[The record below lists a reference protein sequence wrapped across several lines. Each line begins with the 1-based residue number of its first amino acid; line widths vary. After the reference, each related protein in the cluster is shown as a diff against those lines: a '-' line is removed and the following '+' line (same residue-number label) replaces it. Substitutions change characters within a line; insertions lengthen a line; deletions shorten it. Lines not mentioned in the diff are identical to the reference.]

1 MKDTDLNLD
10 SAIAR
15 LGRLLPGYVYRDEQR
30 QFMDS
35 VTEALS
41 HPGVTLVEGGTGIG
55 KSLGY
60 VIPLLL
66 SEKSFTIATATRAL
80 QLQLQDETMP
90 IARDATQV
98 GGSIGLRMGR
108 DNYLCPRNLESILS
122 MPAQGM
128 SQHDI
133 DASHRIERWFKETRH
148 GNLWLLNE
156 PALAQST
163 LRKVTVQDG
172 DCDGRMCRFFQH
184 CPYFRSLQSHSQ
196 GLISNHHLLIAEA
209 DRAPDDRRTRQ
220 TSILVIDEAH
230 LMFDRIEDHVRQRL
244 TPARFL
250 DLARL
255 LKASFE
261 ALDRDDV
268 LINRL
273 STQCGSMVDV
283 AGEIRTME
291 QRLRHLAARDVEHLR
306 LKLERIEYFLD
317 EMMQAL
323 KSRLGRSRF
332 LDQAYDLVHELDDDT
347 MIMQNRLQDYERTGD
362 ITTSG
367 SHPED
372 VWASFARICR
382 PFEHILLVSG
392 SLSLAG
398 DFSFVRHTLGLASA
412 RTVSIGSPFDFW
424 NQTRA
429 FCLRGSSDPAQSRDP
444 SAFMGAI
451 YPLLRKVKSLVL
463 FTTHRALKSAEQLL
477 AAEKDVDFL
486 VYTGGDSN
494 HFLKRVAARDHV
506 VVLATKVFW
515 QGIDFRQAGIRCV
528 AIDRLP
534 FAPPAD
540 ESWSEE
546 TGETHF
552 GGDFED
558 TLLPR
563 CGLEMKQ
570 GFGRLIRHESDRG
583 VFVVGDGRLM
593 SMSYG
598 EALRRW
604 LPETQW
610 VDTVEALIEFLEMSV
625 SEENPKSVGRSKQSE
640 GDEKHRATLGAVDDL

>member
-1 MKDTDLNLD
+1 LNLD

-15 LGRLLPGYVYRDEQR
+15 LGSLLPGYVYRVEQH

-41 HPGVTLVEGGTGIG
+41 IPGATLIEGGTGIG

-80 QLQLQDETMP
+80 QQQLLDETMP

-108 DNYLCPRNLESILS
+108 DNYLCPRNLESLLS

-128 SQHDI
+128 SPHDI
-133 DASHRIERWFKETRH
+133 DAFQRIERWFKETRH

-172 DCDGRMCRFFQH
+172 DCDGRMCRFFHQ

-196 GLISNHHLLIAEA
+196 GVISNHHLLIAEA
-209 DRAPDDRRTRQ
+209 DRTPDDQRAEE

-244 TPARFL
+244 TPASFL
-250 DLARL
+250 ELARML
-255 LKASFE
+255 RASFE
-261 ALDRDDV
+261 ALDRDDA
-268 LINRL
+268 LIKRF

-283 AGEIRTME
+283 AGEVRAME
-291 QRLRHLAARDVEHLR
+291 QRLRHLAVRDVEHLR
-306 LKLERIEYFLD
+306 LNLERIEYFLD
-317 EMMQAL
+317 AMMQAL
-323 KSRLGRSRF
+323 KSRVGRSRF
-332 LDQAYDLVHELDDDT
+332 LAQAYDLVHELDDHT
-347 MIMQNRLQDYERTGD
+347 MMMQNRLQDYERTGD
-362 ITTSG
+362 ITTSAN
-367 SHPED
+367 HPED
-372 VWASFARICR
+372 VRASFARICR

-398 DFSFVRHTLGLASA
+398 DFSFVRNALGLTSA
-412 RTVSIGSPFDFW
+412 RTVSIGSPFDFA

-429 FCLRGSSDPAQSRDP
+429 FCPRASSDPAQSRDS
-444 SAFMGAI
+444 SAFIGAI

-494 HFLKRVAARDHV
+494 RFLKLVAARNHV

-534 FAPPAD
+534 FAPPSD
-540 ESWSEE
+540 ELWEEE
-546 TGETHF
+546 TRETRF
-552 GGDFED
+552 GADFSD

-598 EALRRW
+598 ESLRRW
-604 LPETQW
+604 LPKTQW
-610 VDTVEALIEFLEMSV
+610 VTSVEALIEFLELSV
-625 SEENPKSVGRSKQSE
+625 NEENPKRLGRSKQPE
-640 GDEKHRATLGAVDDL
+640 GDENDSRTFGAVDDL

>member
-1 MKDTDLNLD
+1 VKDTDLNLD
-10 SAIAR
+10 NAIAR
-15 LGRLLPGYVYRDEQR
+15 LGRLLPGYVYRDEQH

-35 VTEALS
+35 VTEALAN
-41 HPGVTLVEGGTGIG
+41 PGVTLIEGGTGIG
-55 KSLGY
+55 KSFGY

-66 SEKSFTIATATRAL
+66 AEKSFTIATATRAL
-80 QLQLQDETMP
+80 QQQLLDETMP

-108 DNYLCPRNLESILS
+108 DNYLCPRNLESLLS

-133 DASHRIERWFKETRH
+133 DESQRIERWFKETRH
-148 GNLWLLNE
+148 GNLWFLNE

-172 DCDGRMCRFFQH
+172 DCDGRMCIFFQQ
-184 CPYFRSLQSHSQ
+184 CPYFLSLQSHSQ
-196 GLISNHHLLIAEA
+196 GVISNHHLLIAEA
-209 DRAPDDRRTRQ
+209 DRTPDDQMARQ

-230 LMFDRIEDHVRQRL
+230 LLFDRIEDHVRQRL
-244 TPARFL
+244 KPACFL
-250 DLARL
+250 ELARL
-255 LKASFE
+255 LSASFE
-261 ALDRDDV
+261 ALDRDDA
-268 LINRL
+268 LIKRL
-273 STQCGSMVDV
+273 STQCGAMVDV
-283 AGEIRTME
+283 AGEIRAME
-291 QRLRHLAARDVEHLR
+291 QRLRHLAARDFER
-306 LKLERIEYFLD
+306 LQLNLERVEYFL
-317 EMMQAL
+317 EALMQAL
-323 KSRLGRSRF
+323 KSRVDRSRF
-332 LDQAYDLVHELDDDT
+332 LDQAYELVHELDDHT
-347 MIMQNRLQDYERTGD
+347 LIMQNRLQDYERTGD
-362 ITTSG
+362 ITTSA

-398 DFSFVRHTLGLASA
+398 DFSFVRHALGLASA
-412 RTVSIGSPFDFW
+412 RTVAIGSPFDFS

-429 FCLRGSSDPAQSRDP
+429 FCLSESSDPAQSCDP
-444 SAFMGAI
+444 SAFIGAI
-451 YPLLRKVKSLVL
+451 NPLLRKVKSLVL

-494 HFLKRVAARDHV
+494 RFLKRVAVSEHV

-534 FAPPAD
+534 FAPPTD
-540 ESWSEE
+540 ESWPEE
-546 TGETHF
+546 TRETRF
-552 GGDFED
+552 GGDFRD

-583 VFVVGDGRLM
+583 VFVIGDGRFL

-598 EALRRW
+598 EALRQW

-610 VDTVEALIEFLEMSV
+610 VNSIEALIEFLEI
-625 SEENPKSVGRSKQSE
+625 SEKKENPKSVGRSKQSE
-640 GDEKHRATLGAVDDL
+640 GDENRQTTPGAVDDF